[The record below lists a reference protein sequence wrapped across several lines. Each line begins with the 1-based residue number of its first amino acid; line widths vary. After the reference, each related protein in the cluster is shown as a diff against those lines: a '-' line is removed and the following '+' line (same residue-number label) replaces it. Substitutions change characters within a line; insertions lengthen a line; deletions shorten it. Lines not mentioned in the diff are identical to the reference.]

1 MVNLVSGS
9 TASLARIGS
18 LPTRLQVL
26 YVPGPQSPR
35 NWLNEALATEQICDV
50 ILTETPSL
58 TLALEKLREETFDA
72 VLLDTD
78 ADSRDC
84 QSLIDAIR
92 AGSHD
97 HQAVIL
103 LGEETDSTVATHCYE
118 SGADGFVAVQ
128 TSIPR
133 ELIWQIARA
142 AEHGRL
148 RAENW
153 HLRQRQQRQKTI
165 ESDEILKLTTE
176 LESIIRLAA
185 PLTESAPLTEPNDA
199 STADDQWLEDELRE
213 LIQAYVIMGSGNLSQ
228 EMARFLDQIHQ
239 SRLTRH
245 SVITKYP
252 TVLRSV
258 LEDLGSRSS
267 RHVYNRGNLLLL
279 DLMLKLPM
287 PPAVIQK
294 SLPHSIK
301 TRCPNNHTGPKE
313 CA

>member
-1 MVNLVSGS
+1 ML
-9 TASLARIGS
+9 
-18 LPTRLQVL
+18 
-26 YVPGPQSPR
+26 
-35 NWLNEALATEQICDV
+35 
-50 ILTETPSL
+50 LTETPSL

-103 LGEETDSTVATHCYE
+103 LGEETDSPLATHCYE

-128 TSIPR
+128 TTIPR

-142 AEHGRL
+142 AERGQL

-153 HLRQRQQRQKTI
+153 NLRRRQQRLQSM
-165 ESDEILKLTTE
+165 ESDEVLRLTAE
-176 LESIIRLAA
+176 LESIIRLGA
-185 PLTESAPLTEPNDA
+185 PITELDHHSC
-199 STADDQWLEDELRE
+199 SADDQWLERELRE
-213 LIQAYVIMGSGNLSQ
+213 LIQAHVIMGSGNLRQ
-228 EMARFLDQIHQ
+228 EMDRFLDQLHQ
-239 SRLTRH
+239 SHLTRY
-245 SVITKYP
+245 SVMTKYT

-279 DLMLKLPM
+279 DLILKLPSFS
-287 PPAVIQK
+287 AVAEE
-294 SLPHSIK
+294 SSPHSVTK
-301 TRCPNNHTGPKE
+301 RDPDNNPGSKE
-313 CA
+313 YA